1 MAYINGDE
9 LIKTIEAICHP
20 ADLTD
25 LKCIIKNLKTADV
38 VKVSHG
44 KWIKKTN
51 GGCYWYE
58 CSKCNNRP
66 LQDEYKQACFSD
78 YCPHCG
84 RKMEDETV

>member
-25 LKCIIKNLKTADV
+25 LKCIIKKLKNCRCCEGEPWQMD
-38 VKVSHG
+38 
-44 KWIKKTN
+44 KKTN